1 MSRALRPQR
10 PDPRALLTRGA
21 NAGNKFDSSR
31 DRGEQFKFK
40 VSHCITAGGGRD

>member
-1 MSRALRPQR
+1 MYPSGWDAV
-10 PDPRALLTRGA
+10 A

-40 VSHCITAGGGRD
+40 VSLCIAAGGGRD